1 MRYTSLKE
9 PYFTTETI
17 DSVALGMLDD
27 VWSFRDRHPFTFSLT
42 KSALLVLDMQK
53 YFLDPDSHAFIPSA
67 AAIIPG
73 ILKLCDSFQKAGAP
87 VFFSRHVNTA
97 RNAGRM
103 ADWWSDLLDDENP
116 GSAIVDE
123 LSEHLHDSSVILKSQ
138 YDAFHSTS
146 LESELRF
153 SGVQQVV
160 ITGVMTHLCC
170 ETTARSAFMR
180 GFEVFFTIDGTA
192 TYNRKFHDAAL
203 LNLSHGFAHPV
214 LCGEILDAMENEHD
228 I

>member
-1 MRYTSLKE
+1 MLGLGGDPLGSPDGR
-9 PYFTTETI
+9 
-17 DSVALGMLDD
+17 VALGMLDD
-27 VWSFRDRHPFTFSLT
+27 VRSFRDRHPFSFSPT
-42 KSALLVLDMQK
+42 SSALLVLDMQR
-53 YFLDPDSHAFIPSA
+53 YFLDPDCHAFIPSA
-67 AAIIPG
+67 TAIIPG
-73 ILKLCDSFQKAGAP
+73 ILKLCDSFHKSGAP
-87 VFFSRHVNTA
+87 VYFTRHVNTA

-103 ADWWSDLLDDENP
+103 ADWWSDMLDDENP

-123 LSEHLHDSSVILKSQ
+123 LSEHLHGSSVILKSQ
-138 YDAFHSTS
+138 YDAFHGTS

-153 SGVQQVV
+153 SEVRQVV

-192 TYNRKFHDAAL
+192 TCNRKFHDATL
-203 LNLSHGFAHPV
+203 LNLSHGFAYPV